1 MTTTVLLA
9 YPHVDVA
16 RAAVQIEAV
25 ARDVTVLAC
34 PYETSHEART
44 LRDEQP
50 WSPRI
55 PELMPSLTRGQAEAF
70 GLATVALALDVPME
84 LGKVAP
90 NLRWVQNIG
99 SGFSR
104 YRSAGLAEAG
114 ITLTTAAGASA
125 DGIAEFVLAR
135 LLEHWKRLPEIAER
149 QRRRDWGF
157 TFGRRAAGKT
167 VCVVGV
173 GAIGGHVARM
183 CRALDMHVVGVART
197 AREESRVDQL
207 YPAGQLHQ
215 ALARAD
221 AVVLCA
227 TDTAANENLFGSAEF
242 AAMMPGSFFVN
253 VSRGRLVDDEALVA
267 ALRGG
272 HLAAAATDV
281 ARIEPVPPDS
291 PLWSAEGLRLSPHSA
306 STQEGY
312 VDRVV
317 DLFCDNLTRFLNGRA
332 LRNQVE
338 LT

>member
-9 YPHVDVA
+9 YPHVDVG
-16 RAAVQIEAV
+16 RATAQVKAVSP
-25 ARDVTVLAC
+25 DVTVLAC
-34 PYETSHEART
+34 PYETSHEVRT

-55 PELMPSLTRGQAEAF
+55 PEVMPPLSDEQADAF
-70 GLATVALALDVPME
+70 GRATVVLSLDIPME

-90 NLRWVQNIG
+90 SVRWVQNIG

-114 ITLTTAAGASA
+114 IMLTTAAGASA

-149 QRRRDWGF
+149 QRRGDWGF

-183 CRALDMHVVGVART
+183 CRALGMHVVGVART
-197 AREESRVDQL
+197 SREEPRVDQL
-207 YPAGQLHQ
+207 YPVGQLRE
-215 ALARAD
+215 ALSRAD

-227 TDTAANENLFGSAEF
+227 TDTAANENLFGPAEF
-242 AAMMPGSFFVN
+242 AAMTPGSFFVN

-281 ARIEPVPPDS
+281 ARTEPVPADS
-291 PLWSAEGLRLSPHSA
+291 PLWSVEGLRLSPHSA

-312 VDRVV
+312 ADRVV
-317 DLFCDNLTRFLNGRA
+317 DLFCDNLARFLDGRP

>member
-1 MTTTVLLA
+1 MTTVLLA
-9 YPHVDVA
+9 YPRVDVDRA
-16 RAAVQIEAV
+16 RSQIEAV
-25 ARDVTVLAC
+25 SPDVAVLAC
-34 PYETSHEART
+34 PYETSHEVRT

-55 PELMPSLTRGQAEAF
+55 PEVMPALSDEQAGAF
-70 GLATVALALDVPME
+70 CRADVALALDVPLE

-99 SGFSR
+99 SGYSR
-104 YRSAGLAEAG
+104 YRSAGLTEAG
-114 ITLTTAAGASA
+114 IALTTAAGVSA

-135 LLEHWKRLPEIAER
+135 LLEHWKRLPEIAAR
-149 QRRRDWGF
+149 QNRRDWGF

-173 GAIGGHVARM
+173 GAIGGHVARL
-183 CRALDMHVVGVART
+183 CGALGMHVTGVART
-197 AREESRVDQL
+197 AREDPRVHRL
-207 YPAGQLHQ
+207 YLAGQLRQ
-215 ALARAD
+215 AVAGAD

-227 TDTAANENLFGSAEF
+227 TDTAANENLFGPAEF
-242 AAMMPGSFFVN
+242 AAMPPGSFFVN
-253 VSRGRLVDDEALVA
+253 VSRGRLVDDEALAA
-267 ALRGG
+267 ALRSG

-281 ARIEPVPPDS
+281 ARVEPVPPDS
-291 PLWSAEGLRLSPHSA
+291 PLWSVEGLRLSPHSA

-317 DLFCDNLTRFLNGRA
+317 DLFCDNLARFLGGRP